1 MPVALRSAV
10 RRRRPKCR
18 HTYKKTVECPAAVPV
33 ARSTTNRRAKQRVAR
48 LCHLLM
54 SANKRFLYV

>member
-1 MPVALRSAV
+1 M
-10 RRRRPKCR
+10 
-18 HTYKKTVECPAAVPV
+18 VECPVAVPV
-33 ARSTTNRRAKQRVAR
+33 ALSTTVRRIKRHVAR